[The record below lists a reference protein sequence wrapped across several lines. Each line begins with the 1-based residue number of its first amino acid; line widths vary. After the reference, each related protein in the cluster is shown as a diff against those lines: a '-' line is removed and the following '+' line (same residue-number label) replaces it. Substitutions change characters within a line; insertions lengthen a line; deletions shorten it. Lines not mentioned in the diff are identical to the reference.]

1 MVDLVCSNDPQSN
14 TVWSLEL
21 LVGLPMMV
29 RLEGRNQMKGNPP
42 SPQELV
48 YSDDPESNAVWSLE
62 LVYIGSPI
70 AVRSE
75 GRKQM
80 KRNQQWIRQI
90 GFTQY

>member
-1 MVDLVCSNDPQSN
+1 
-14 TVWSLEL
+14 
-21 LVGLPMMV
+21 MMV
-29 RLEGRNQMKGNPP
+29 RLEGSNQMKGNPP